1 MRRLLLLLGST
12 FLTWG
17 GAAGDVLI
25 SEFLADNEN
34 GIRDENGERADW
46 IELTNTAASAVN
58 LDGWWLTDDAFDRRR
73 WRIPAVSIPAN
84 GTLLVWASGKNRSQP
99 AAPLHTNF
107 SLSKSGGYLGLFRPH
122 PATGDPVRADTLGAS
137 YPVQVPDISY
147 GIAFSQTTATL
158 VASGQSGRYKVLP
171 NNAAGAA
178 QYAGVNFAVGDLGTG
193 LAGGWNV
200 SPGFNDAPWT
210 AGSTGVGYDS
220 SGGFSAL
227 IGTDCRSAQQN
238 VNPSLCF
245 RRTFSVPNPAVHA
258 TYKLRMKYEDGF
270 VAWLNGVEIGR
281 ANAPA
286 TPAFNSTAAANLD
299 EAVVGL
305 WTEFPIP
312 PTLVATGGNV
322 LAIQGMNITAGSSDF
337 LVLPEITASSGLTPG
352 ETVYFAPP
360 TPGLVNGSGSA
371 GPVVHDPTP
380 VDPLV
385 PRPLGNA
392 ASPVMKVTVRV
403 IRTRH
408 NVASV
413 RAYHRTMWNGESAA
427 VVLNDAGTGADT
439 TAGDGI
445 HSAYLPTSGATPGQM
460 FRWRFEARDSAGNLT
475 KLPAFADPL
484 DSPQYFGSVAADASE
499 ASSLLPVLHQ
509 FIADIPAAGT
519 EAGTR
524 CSLYYLGRFYDN
536 VGIDLH
542 GQSTAAFGKKS
553 HNFDFNADQRFVWS
567 EAAGR
572 PAKDIDLLSNHADK
586 TRTRNTL
593 AQEVAAR
600 AGTVH
605 HFAFPVRVHRNAAF
619 HGVLDLVEDG
629 DDRML
634 ERNGLDP
641 GGALYKMYGAL
652 VSTGNGEKKTRRDED
667 KSDLQAL
674 IDGLNPATALA
685 TRRTWAYDHV
695 NLAATANYLAVRA
708 LNSDRD
714 HGHKNYYVYRDS
726 NRSREW
732 RPVIWDVDLSFG
744 HDWNSGPGYFD
755 DTIYHVNPIR
765 HTQTELNRLYRI
777 MAEVPEFRAIYLR
790 RLRSL
795 MDGILEPPG
804 TVNGLLETR
813 MREIVASID
822 PDPANPSPW
831 TDGDRDFAQWGTWGR
846 GLRPREETEHVIAQH
861 FAPRRAFLFNQ
872 NNATRQ
878 RFGLSAGSGDPI
890 PDLPQANSPGMVT
903 IDSVDFLPVSNNPLE
918 EYLIL
923 RNHGAQAVDLSGWT
937 LSGGIDHVF
946 EGGTVIPPGAGTPAA
961 GYQGL
966 LHLAKDASAFRA
978 RTNGPRG
985 GQGRL
990 VQGGY
995 SGQLSARGET
1005 VELRDPAGR
1014 LIATFS
1020 YPGTPSALQQ
1030 QLRIGEIQYHPAPP
1044 TAAEDL
1050 ALPFVTEDEFEYL
1063 ELMNL
1068 GPSALELAGARFT
1081 DGLAFTFPAHSL
1093 AAGGRLVLAKNPAA
1107 FALRHPATTA
1117 AVFGP
1122 YDEVLANTG
1131 ETLRLVDPAGENI
1144 LDFEYKDGWYP
1155 ATDGSGRALVLR
1167 DPATSHDRYGDP
1179 VVWAIS
1185 GAPQGSPGVPDASL
1199 AQAYHGW
1206 DNFHFTA
1213 AERDDPLLS
1222 GPAADADGD
1231 GRSNADEYA
1240 LGTDPRVNDLPLLDF
1255 AWAMDGAVRRPA
1267 LRFRRPAGALDV
1279 TYELL
1284 AGSDLAGWPVVATSP
1299 AARDPLAGDR
1309 EEVLFRDSAD
1319 DSGSKRFLKLRYQTA
1334 P

>member
-1 MRRLLLLLGST
+1 MRRLLLLFGST
-12 FLTWG
+12 FLTHG
-17 GAAGDVLI
+17 ELQGDVLI
-25 SEFLADNEN
+25 SEFLADNEE
-34 GIRDENGERADW
+34 GIRDENGEREDW
-46 IELTNTAASAVN
+46 IELTNTGTAAVN
-58 LDGWWLTDDAFDRRR
+58 LDGWWLSDDSLDKRK
-73 WRIPAVSIPAN
+73 WRIPAVGIPAN
-84 GTLLVWASGKNRSQP
+84 GTLLVWASGKDRTDP

-107 SLSKSGGYLGLFRPH
+107 SLSKSGGFLGLYHPH
-122 PATGDPVRADTLGAS
+122 PATGAPVRADTLGAS

-147 GIAFSQTTATL
+147 GIAFSQSTATL

-171 NNAAGAA
+171 NNATGAA
-178 QYAGVNFAVGDLGTG
+178 QYAGANYAGGDLGTG

-200 SPGFNDAPWT
+200 SPGFNDSTWT
-210 AGSTGVGYDS
+210 AGPTGVGYDS
-220 SGGFSAL
+220 NGGLGAL
-227 IGTDCRSAQQN
+227 IGADCRSALQN

-245 RRTFSVPNPAVHA
+245 RRTFSVPDPAVHA

-270 VAWLNGVEIGR
+270 VAWLNGVEVGR

-286 TPAFNSTAAANLD
+286 TPAHNSTAAANLD
-299 EAVVGL
+299 EAIVGF
-305 WTEFPIP
+305 WTEFTIP
-312 PTLVATGGNV
+312 AALVAAGTNL

-337 LVLPEITASSGLTPG
+337 LILPEITASSGLTAG
-352 ETVYFAPP
+352 EAVYFSPP
-360 TPGLVNGSGSA
+360 GPGTLNGSGSA

-380 VDPLV
+380 ADPAV
-385 PRPLGNA
+385 PRPAGNPS
-392 ASPVMKVTVRV
+392 SPAMKVTVRV

-427 VVLNDAGTGADT
+427 VALNDSGTGADT

-445 HSAYLPTSGATPGQM
+445 YSAHLPTGGAGPGQM

-499 ASSLLPVLHQ
+499 ASSRLPVLHQ
-509 FIADIPAAGT
+509 FIADVPAAGT

-524 CSLYYLGRFYDN
+524 CALYYLGRFYDN

-553 HNFDFNADQRFVWS
+553 HNFDFNADHRFVWS
-567 EAAGR
+567 EGAAR

-593 AQEVAAR
+593 AQEVSAR
-600 AGTVH
+600 AGCVH

-641 GGALYKMYGAL
+641 EGALYKMYDSLA
-652 VSTGNGEKKTRRDED
+652 STGNAEKKTRRDED

-685 TRRTWAYDHV
+685 TRRIWAYDHV

-708 LNSDRD
+708 VTSDRD

-726 NRSREW
+726 ERSREW
-732 RPVIWDVDLSFG
+732 RPLIWDVDLTFG
-744 HDWNSGPGYFD
+744 HDWNSGPGYLD

-765 HTQTELNRLYRI
+765 HGQTDVNRLYRI

-804 TVNGLLETR
+804 TVDGFLETR
-813 MREIVASID
+813 MRGIVASID

-831 TDGDRDFAQWGTWGR
+831 TDGDLDFAQWGTWGR

-861 FAPRRAFLFNQ
+861 FGPRRAFLFNTHS
-872 NNATRQ
+872 ATRQ
-878 RFGLSAGSGDPI
+878 RFGPGAGSGDPI
-890 PDLPQANSPGMVT
+890 PDLPQVNTPGLVT
-903 IDSVDFLPVSNNPLE
+903 IESVDFLPVSNNAAE

-923 RNHGAQAVDLSGWT
+923 KNHSPHAVDLSGWT
-937 LSGGIDHVF
+937 VAGGIDHVF
-946 EGGTVIPPGAGTPAA
+946 EGGTVIPPGPGTPAA
-961 GYQGL
+961 GYLGL
-966 LHLAKDASAFRA
+966 LHLAKDASAFRG
-978 RTNGPRG
+978 RTSGPSG

-1005 VELRDPAGR
+1005 VELRDPAGQR
-1014 LIATFS
+1014 IATFS
-1020 YPGTPSALQQ
+1020 YAGTPSDLQR
-1030 QLRIGEIQYHPAPP
+1030 QLRIGEIQYHPAAP
-1044 TAAEDL
+1044 TAAEEL
-1050 ALPFVTEDEFEYL
+1050 AIPFATEDDFEYL
-1063 ELMNL
+1063 ELVNL
-1068 GPSALELAGARFT
+1068 GPSALQLAGARFT
-1081 DGLAFTFPAHSL
+1081 DGIAFNFPAHAL

-1107 FALRHPATTA
+1107 FALRHPATTV
-1117 AVFGP
+1117 AVLGP
-1122 YDEVLANTG
+1122 YDGVLANSG
-1131 ETLRLVDPAGENI
+1131 ETLRLVDAAGENI

-1155 ATDGSGRALVLR
+1155 ATDGGGRALVLR
-1167 DPATSHDRYGDP
+1167 DPATPHDRYGDP

-1185 GAPQGSPGVPDASL
+1185 GGDQGSPGVADASL
-1199 AQAYHGW
+1199 AQAYFGW

-1213 AERDDPLLS
+1213 AERDDPAVA
-1222 GPAADADGD
+1222 GPDADADGD
-1231 GRSNADEYA
+1231 GRTNAEEYA
-1240 LGTDPRVNDLPLLDF
+1240 LGSDPRAADLPRLEF
-1255 AWAMDGAVRRPA
+1255 TWSMDGAVRRPA
-1267 LRFRRPAGALDV
+1267 LRFRRPAGALDLS
-1279 TYELL
+1279 YELL
-1284 AGSDLAGWPVVATSP
+1284 GGSDLAGWPVVATGPVASG
-1299 AARDPLAGDR
+1299 PLPGDL
-1309 EEVLFRDSAD
+1309 EEVVFRDSAD
-1319 DSGSKRFLKLRYQTA
+1319 DRGSQRFLKLRYV
-1334 P
+1334 PVP